1 MWERKQPGPATRRT
15 QGCARA
21 TAACIA
27 EDAAVGTRAADG
39 QPVRA
44 QSLESAG
51 IEVTVTASGLG
62 EVNTEEAQSTSLLD
76 WT

>member
-1 MWERKQPGPATRRT
+1 
-15 QGCARA
+15 
-21 TAACIA
+21 
-27 EDAAVGTRAADG
+27 VGTRAADG